1 MISNVIAE
9 RKRLQEMIEMRLIH
23 RREIYLRI
31 VYLQRSKLLQMHDRR
46 KILQFLFLFL
56 FFSLVRRLYYFR
68 AFEIKIIHKIF
79 FFLFTHNKIS

>member
-1 MISNVIAE
+1 
-9 RKRLQEMIEMRLIH
+9 MIEMRLIH

-56 FFSLVRRLYYFR
+56 FFFFSLVRRLYYFR
-68 AFEIKIIHKIF
+68 GFEIKIIHKIF

>member
-1 MISNVIAE
+1 
-9 RKRLQEMIEMRLIH
+9 
-23 RREIYLRI
+23 
-31 VYLQRSKLLQMHDRR
+31 MHDRR